1 MPNYTLT
8 QSSPDTGEILHKGGE
23 LEIIISGTFGGA
35 SVKMQVWHSNS
46 NVVNLTDDDFNV
58 TSDDVRRVI
67 VAANT
72 HYNIFANSATGATSI
87 NVSTNVT

>member
-1 MPNYTLT
+1 MTNYTLT

-23 LEIIISGTFGGA
+23 IEIIISGTFGGA
-35 SVKMQVWHSNS
+35 SVKMQVWHDLSNI
-46 NVVNLTDDDFNV
+46 VNLTDDDFNV

-72 HYNIFANSATGATSI
+72 HYKIFANSATGATSI